1 MAALI
6 VAAPAQAQVAPEN
19 DAARPAPVEATAPA
33 SPLDPAPPAGA
44 EGQPVPPVVLPAGD
58 QPFRRLW
65 PNFVADLRRL
75 PSRDTA
81 IVLGAGG
88 LLSVVAYKN
97 DEYFTEQASAGGT
110 DQIFAVG
117 GRVGDGFLQA
127 GLAVGTYVV
136 GRLTKR
142 PRVTHL
148 GADLVRAQLVT
159 GVLTHS
165 IKLATRRQRPDADH
179 DSGTKTHAFPSG
191 HSSATWTAATV
202 VWRHLGWKAGLPAA
216 AVAAYASAS
225 RLQQNQ
231 HFMSDVLF
239 GAALGIASGRTI
251 TMGHGGTRWQVV
263 PAPVR
268 GGGAV
273 LFSRLPE

>member
-1 MAALI
+1 MAALL
-6 VAAPAQAQVAPEN
+6 VAAPAHAQVAPEN
-19 DAARPAPVEATAPA
+19 DAERPSRDEAGAPA
-33 SPLDPAPPAGA
+33 SPGTAAPPAAAG
-44 EGQPVPPVVLPAGD
+44 EQVPTPMVVPAGD

-65 PNFVADLRRL
+65 PNFVEDLRRL
-75 PSRDTA
+75 PSKDTA

-88 LLSVVAYKN
+88 LLSVIALNN

-117 GRVGDGFLQA
+117 GRVGDGFMQA
-127 GLAVGTYVV
+127 GLASGTYVI
-136 GRLTKR
+136 GRLAR
-142 PRVTHL
+142 SPRVTHL
-148 GADLVRAQLVT
+148 GADLVRAQMVT
-159 GVLTHS
+159 GLLTHS
-165 IKLATRRQRPDADH
+165 IKLAVRRQRPDADH
-179 DSGTKTHAFPSG
+179 DSRTKTYAFPSG

-202 VWRHLGWKAGLPAA
+202 VWRHLGWKAGVPASL
-216 AVAAYASAS
+216 VAAYASAS

-239 GAALGIASGRTI
+239 GAAIGIVSGRTI

-263 PAPVR
+263 PTPVR

-273 LFSRLPE
+273 LFSLMPD